1 MMTGRMCCFSGH
13 REIPYSDREALER
26 LLDRH
31 IDNIA
36 QCSAKTFIC
45 GGALGFD
52 TLAARAVI
60 RARERDGDIRLAL
73 AIPYRGVEKRW
84 PEPER
89 RSFEDILARADSV
102 HYIAEE
108 YDRDCMLR
116 RNRYMVERSDI
127 CICYMTRHTGGT
139 AYTVA
144 QALKKGIEVINL
156 AVEIDR

>member
-1 MMTGRMCCFSGH
+1 MTGRVCCFSGH
-13 REIPYSDREALER
+13 RYISASEREQLER
-26 LLDRH
+26 LLD
-31 IDNIA
+31 IQIEKIA

-60 RARERDGDIRLAL
+60 RARRQDGDIRLIL
-73 AIPYRGVEKRW
+73 AVPYRGMEKRW
-84 PEPER
+84 SEADR
-89 RSFEDILARADSV
+89 ADFDDILAEADGV
-102 HYIAEE
+102 RYMAEE

-116 RNRYMVERSDI
+116 RNRYMVEHSDI

-156 AVEIDR
+156 AMEMDG